1 MVLPILAAFA
11 KPEGAGSKRRVYI
24 NSVTGPSSYTTGG
37 FTVTTDLDTV
47 EFAVVVLRNNPGNK
61 VVRYSFSGK
70 NITIQVFT
78 ISASTTTGAISAA
91 EDAAGT
97 DESSL
102 IFDIIAV
109 GY

>member
-11 KPEGAGSKRRVYI
+11 KPEGAGSKRRVYA
-24 NSVTGPSSYTTGG
+24 NSVTGPTSYSTGG
-37 FTVTTDLDTV
+37 FTVSTTLDTI
-47 EFAVVVLRNNPGNK
+47 EFAIVVLRNNPGNK
-61 VVRYSFSGK
+61 VIQYRFSG
-70 NITIQVFT
+70 NTITIQIFT
-78 ISASTTTGAISAA
+78 ISASTTTGAISAT

-97 DESSL
+97 NESSL